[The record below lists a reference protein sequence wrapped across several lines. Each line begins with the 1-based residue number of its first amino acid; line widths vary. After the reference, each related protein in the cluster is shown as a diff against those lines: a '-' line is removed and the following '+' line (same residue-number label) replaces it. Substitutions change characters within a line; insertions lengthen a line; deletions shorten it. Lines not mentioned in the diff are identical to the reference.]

1 MENKERKISE
11 DEMTG
16 RELYNVA
23 LFIDYENVYK
33 NLLEEKRNAIRDG
46 FFEKV
51 REWYK
56 KRNRRLVKIA
66 VYCNFDNDDMHD
78 SYHQSLL
85 QSYGVET
92 IHTSNQGKNFADL
105 QITIDVLTAMHMN
118 SNIDEFIIMSN
129 DKDMTPLLT
138 NLRYNKRK
146 VSVITVGDSYN
157 NSICSFA
164 DEQISYYDIIEEP
177 VQSLFIESV
186 EARIMKNLAFQFE
199 KNKTNFEGLKCRE
212 FSHLNLEFSCTIQ
225 MKQCNLMLYEV
236 YNCIRRL
243 YEKGEILLYSYAYK
257 NKVCTGICPV
267 KEKDFLKRNTEVYE
281 QNFLHLDM
289 MQVVTDVYGRYIN
302 EGQKFPAK

>member
-11 DEMTG
+11 DEMMG

>member
-1 MENKERKISE
+1 
-11 DEMTG
+11 
-16 RELYNVA
+16 
-23 LFIDYENVYK
+23 
-33 NLLEEKRNAIRDG
+33 
-46 FFEKV
+46 
-51 REWYK
+51 
-56 KRNRRLVKIA
+56 
-66 VYCNFDNDDMHD
+66 
-78 SYHQSLL
+78 
-85 QSYGVET
+85 
-92 IHTSNQGKNFADL
+92 
-105 QITIDVLTAMHMN
+105 
-118 SNIDEFIIMSN
+118 
-129 DKDMTPLLT
+129 
-138 NLRYNKRK
+138 
-146 VSVITVGDSYN
+146 
-157 NSICSFA
+157 
-164 DEQISYYDIIEEP
+164 
-177 VQSLFIESV
+177 
-186 EARIMKNLAFQFE
+186 MKNLAFQFE